1 MKRVYF
7 GIIAVILAVCVWHF
21 GVAAAESPKPTQ
33 DFMRQK
39 LTYAANVLEGLTLER
54 YDLVVTNAIKLGNMN
69 LTNAFVIVGNPD
81 YRNATVEFQQ
91 AVDSLRKNAQ
101 KKELWAAYEDY
112 NRVTRSCVNCHR
124 TFRREQHVAAER
136 ALTK

>member
-1 MKRVYF
+1 M
-7 GIIAVILAVCVWHF
+7 AVCAWQF
-21 GVAAAESPKPTQ
+21 GTAASESQRPTQ

-39 LTYAANVLEGLTLER
+39 LTYAANILEGLTLER
-54 YDLVVTNAIKLGNMN
+54 YDQVVTNAVKLGNMN
-69 LTNAFVIVGNPD
+69 LTNAYVIVRNPD
-81 YRNATVEFQQ
+81 YHSATVEFQQ
-91 AVDSLRKNAQ
+91 AVESLRKNAQ
-101 KKELWAAYEDY
+101 KKELSAAYEDY